1 LWVLVAASSKEQFR
15 KAVPEILEGVVEE
28 WIAKLMQFA
37 PVELSFAFQEQNKS
51 AIRLI
56 YERYLKLP
64 KSTTIKRFKE
74 TGIVVGKP
82 LLQAMIRFCI
92 KGILARPEKA

>member
-1 LWVLVAASSKEQFR
+1 MK
-15 KAVPEILEGVVEE
+15 
-28 WIAKLMQFA
+28 FA
-37 PVELSFAFQEQNKS
+37 PVGLSFAFQEQNKSS

-64 KSTTIKRFKE
+64 KSITIKRFKE

-82 LLQAMIRFCI
+82 LLRAMILFCI